1 MAGSWAQ
8 DIVTV
13 KAKKR
18 TVVERGSQEKED
30 SEWYLL
36 EYLHQQ
42 VPVSHASRGELKGGG
57 AEFHLFLPQVFLLLL

>member
-1 MAGSWAQ
+1 M
-8 DIVTV
+8 

-18 TVVERGSQEKED
+18 TVVERGSQEKD

>member
-1 MAGSWAQ
+1 M
-8 DIVTV
+8 

-18 TVVERGSQEKED
+18 TVVGRGSQEKED
-30 SEWYLL
+30 PEWYLL

-57 AEFHLFLPQVFLLLL
+57 ATSSSPKDFCCCCDPED

>member
-1 MAGSWAQ
+1 M
-8 DIVTV
+8 

-18 TVVERGSQEKED
+18 TVVERCSQEKED